1 MTLKGQ
7 RRCPSLPLPGSLHCP
22 GTLLKM
28 WEVHVSLQH
37 YTGHRG
43 ICWVQLR
50 ESWHSP
56 LKNLGLAAV
65 ILGRTRTLQKGSSD
79 AIHIYPD
86 AVGPQMLHRPPWS
99 RAVRGSSNVSSL
111 LCNQRIKALNSTAH
125 IGSWGGGLFHSH
137 FSFFF
142 TFSLS

>member
-1 MTLKGQ
+1 
-7 RRCPSLPLPGSLHCP
+7 
-22 GTLLKM
+22 M

-65 ILGRTRTLQKGSSD
+65 ILGRTRSLQKGSSD
-79 AIHIYPD
+79 AIHIHPD
-86 AVGPQMLHRPPWS
+86 AVGPQNASQTPL
-99 RAVRGSSNVSSL
+99 VLSSA
-111 LCNQRIKALNSTAH
+111 R
-125 IGSWGGGLFHSH
+125 
-137 FSFFF
+137 
-142 TFSLS
+142 